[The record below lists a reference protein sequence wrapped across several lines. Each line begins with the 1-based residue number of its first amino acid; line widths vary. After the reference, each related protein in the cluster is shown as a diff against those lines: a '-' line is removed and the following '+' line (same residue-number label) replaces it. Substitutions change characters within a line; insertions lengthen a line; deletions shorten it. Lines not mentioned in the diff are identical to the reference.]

1 MLQIYHER
9 QENAFDQ
16 LSVEDLEEYGIKE
29 KGKASQML
37 KLSQTFPCAGG

>member
-16 LSVEDLEEYGIKE
+16 LSVENLEEYGIKE
-29 KGKASQML
+29 KTKAIQML
-37 KLSQTFPCAGG
+37 KLSQTFLFTGG